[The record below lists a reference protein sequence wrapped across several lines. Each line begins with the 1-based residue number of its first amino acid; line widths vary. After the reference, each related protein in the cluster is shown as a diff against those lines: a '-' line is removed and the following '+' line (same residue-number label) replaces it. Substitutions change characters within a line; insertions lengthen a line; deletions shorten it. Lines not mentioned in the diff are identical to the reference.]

1 MRKNILVVIIILNT
15 LGSSAQYVN
24 SIGITGGL
32 SLGNEKFYLSDP
44 LSISKKKYV
53 LGYNGSIFVEFFNG
67 DYARWVSEIQYN
79 QKGSKDK
86 QSEGN
91 YSNKLNYICWNNYL
105 KLRYELYRIIPYV
118 LFGPRLEYNITQKTS
133 SPAITGKF
141 NPFQL
146 SFAVGSGIEFI
157 SYGNVKFFT
166 EAFYNPDLLMAYNS
180 SQLKIKNKN
189 IEIRIGL
196 KYQFGNKKE
205 TCNTPTY
212 VE

>member
-1 MRKNILVVIIILNT
+1 
-15 LGSSAQYVN
+15 
-24 SIGITGGL
+24 
-32 SLGNEKFYLSDP
+32 
-44 LSISKKKYV
+44 
-53 LGYNGSIFVEFFNG
+53 
-67 DYARWVSEIQYN
+67 
-79 QKGSKDK
+79 
-86 QSEGN
+86 
-91 YSNKLNYICWNNYL
+91 
-105 KLRYELYRIIPYV
+105 